1 MSSVKIAAA
10 CGLAALVLAGCGSS
24 AKPEAGALGTPPPPY
39 GRGKIDDPSTTHVTC
54 IRSAGLSVVKVGQ
67 TGVQVG
73 SPPAGPTIQFLP
85 TPGAAQQAQISGQVQ
100 GAEVIGSALL
110 YPNQTSD
117 GELKKVE
124 DCLAVGVQ
132 G

>member
-10 CGLAALVLAGCGSS
+10 CGLAAVVLAGCGSS
-24 AKPEAGALGTPPPPY
+24 AKPEAGSVATPRPPY
-39 GRGKIDDPSTTHVTC
+39 GRGKIDDTRTTHVTC
-54 IRSAGLSVVKVGQ
+54 MRDDGLPVVEVGQ

-100 GAEVIGSALL
+100 GAEVIGSAVL
-110 YPNQTSD
+110 YPNQSSD
-117 GELKKVE
+117 GELTKVE

>member
-10 CGLAALVLAGCGSS
+10 CGLAAVVLAGCGSS
-24 AKPEAGALGTPPPPY
+24 AKPEAGVLGTAPQPY
-39 GRGKIDDPSTTHVTC
+39 GRGKIDDPRTTHVTC
-54 IRSAGLSVVKVGQ
+54 IRNDGLPVVNVGQ

-85 TPGAAQQAQISGQVQ
+85 TPGSAQQAQISGQVP

-117 GELKKVE
+117 GELKQVE
-124 DCLAVGVQ
+124 DCLALGVQ

>member
-10 CGLAALVLAGCGSS
+10 CGLAAVVLAGCGSA
-24 AKPEAGALGTPPPPY
+24 AKSEPGAVGTTPQPY
-39 GRGKIDDPSTTHVTC
+39 GRGKIDDPRTTHVTC
-54 IRSAGLSVVKVGQ
+54 MRKDGMSVLRVGQ

-85 TPGAAQQAQISGQVQ
+85 TPGAAQQVQMSGQVQ

-110 YPNQTSD
+110 YPNQSSD
-117 GELKKVE
+117 GELKKIE

>member
-10 CGLAALVLAGCGSS
+10 CGLAAVVLAGCGSS
-24 AKPEAGALGTPPPPY
+24 VKPEAGTVGTAPPPY
-39 GRGKIDDPSTTHVTC
+39 GRGKIDDPRSTHVTC
-54 IRSAGLSVVKVGQ
+54 IRSAGLHVVKVGQ

-73 SPPAGPTIQFLP
+73 SPPAGSTIQFLP
-85 TPGAAQQAQISGQVQ
+85 TPGAAQQAQISGQVP

-110 YPNQTSD
+110 YPNQSSD
-117 GELKKVE
+117 GELTKVE